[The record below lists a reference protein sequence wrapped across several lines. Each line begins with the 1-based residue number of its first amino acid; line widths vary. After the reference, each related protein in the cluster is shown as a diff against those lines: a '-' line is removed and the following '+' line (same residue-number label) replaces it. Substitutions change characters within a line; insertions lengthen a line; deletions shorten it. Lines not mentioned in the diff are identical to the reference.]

1 MAGPTRLISPAARLR
16 HNSIV
21 RGFLGG
27 DRRWMAIGL
36 LVWGPFLLRKAFGR
50 NVEILSTEVL
60 RPGQAVRIEA
70 IRPPSKAERKAAR
83 RAR

>member
-1 MAGPTRLISPAARLR
+1 VAGSTRLISPAARLR
-16 HNSIV
+16 HNSIT

-27 DRRWMAIGL
+27 DRRWMAVGVL
-36 LVWGPFLLRKAFGR
+36 MWGPVLLRKLFGR

-70 IRPPSKAERKAAR
+70 IPPPTRSERKAAR